1 MISLFSSMMIITLAA
16 TPELVDRVVA
26 IVDGQP
32 ILASE
37 LRQAVD
43 TKAAVE
49 QLIERRLLQ
58 AEAKRRGIEIDD
70 QALKQAIEQIRQR
83 NNIPDLATL
92 QRAVQASGRSWEQYQ
107 RELKE
112 QLIERQIMSAIMA
125 RGTQVTDRELKQA
138 LKRQPKL
145 MEQRRLS
152 HILLRLEPGAK
163 EWEIIDATE
172 RAKAL
177 LERIDQGEDFAQVAR
192 ANSEDPSAGQGGD
205 LGWISLGLTDA
216 AFEKAAFSAR
226 KDDVVGPVRS
236 AFGVHLIHVRAVR
249 RSLEND
255 DQREQL
261 RNQLRQKNARKALAE
276 TLRQAR
282 QRALVKLLP

>member
-1 MISLFSSMMIITLAA
+1 MIALHSSIMIIALAS

-37 LRQAVD
+37 LGKNND

-58 AEAKRRGIEIDD
+58 AEAKRRGIEIDN
-70 QALKQAIEQIRQR
+70 QALNQAIEQIRQR

-92 QRAVQASGRSWEQYQ
+92 QRAVQASGRSWEQY
-107 RELKE
+107 RKELKE

-163 EWEIIDATE
+163 DWEVIDATE
-172 RAKAL
+172 RAKGL
-177 LERIDQGEDFAQVAR
+177 LDRINQGEEFAEVAK

-205 LGWISLGLTDA
+205 LGWIGLGLTDA
-216 AFEKAAFSAR
+216 AFEKAAFEAT
-226 KDDVVGPVRS
+226 KDTVVGPVRS
-236 AFGVHLIHVRAVR
+236 AFGVHLIHVRSIR

-255 DQREQL
+255 TQREQL

-282 QRALVKLLP
+282 ERALVKLLP

>member
-1 MISLFSSMMIITLAA
+1 MTIIALAS
-16 TPELVDRVVA
+16 TPDLVDRVVA

-37 LRQAVD
+37 LGQNSD
-43 TKAAVE
+43 TEAAVE

-58 AEAKRRGIEIDD
+58 AEAKRRGIEVDN
-70 QALKQAIEQIRQR
+70 QALTQAIDQIRKR

-92 QRAVQASGRSWEQYQ
+92 QRAVQASGRSWEQY
-107 RELKE
+107 RTELRE

-145 MEQRRLS
+145 SEQRRLS

-163 EWEIIDATE
+163 DWEVIDATE
-172 RAKAL
+172 RAKVL
-177 LERIDQGEDFAQVAR
+177 LDRINQGADFAEVAK

-205 LGWISLGLTDA
+205 LGWIGLGLTDA
-216 AFEKAAFSAR
+216 AFEKAAFGTD
-226 KDDVVGPVRS
+226 KNTVVGPVRS
-236 AFGVHLIHVRAVR
+236 AFGIHLIHVVAIR
-249 RSLEND
+249 RSPEND
-255 DQREQL
+255 TQREQL

-282 QRALVKLLP
+282 ERALVKLLP